1 MAKVGRP
8 KGSGNKPLKRLL
20 AERLSEKYPDF
31 DPVIEMIEGSIKI
44 KEIAETTG
52 ELSDYKSAVESFDR
66 VSKYIQPTLKATELT
81 TDGGLTVSVQRKRF
95 DGSSNDTNNTDWWL
109 QTGTPPSEGG
119 VVLYIYAP
127 RKKKLRLYESNQDS
141 SWHHIRATRKPW

>member
-44 KEIAETTG
+44 KQIAEGTG
-52 ELSDYKSAVESFDR
+52 ELADYKAAVESFDR

-81 TDGGLTVSVQRKRF
+81 TDGGLTVSVNRKRF
-95 DGSSNDTNNTDWWL
+95 DGSSNGTDTANT
-109 QTGTPPSEGG
+109 
-119 VVLYIYAP
+119 
-127 RKKKLRLYESNQDS
+127 
-141 SWHHIRATRKPW
+141 

>member
-44 KEIAETTG
+44 KQIAEGTG
-52 ELSDYKSAVESFDR
+52 ELSDYKAAVESFDR

-95 DGSSNDTNNTDWWL
+95 DGSQPKD
-109 QTGTPPSEGG
+109 
-119 VVLYIYAP
+119 
-127 RKKKLRLYESNQDS
+127 
-141 SWHHIRATRKPW
+141 

>member
-1 MAKVGRP
+1 MHRGLYAISAIIWSLFDQIGQNLIIRNINVLGDLKMAKVGRP

-44 KEIAETTG
+44 KQIAETTG

-95 DGSSNDTNNTDWWL
+95 DGSSNGASDDN
-109 QTGTPPSEGG
+109 
-119 VVLYIYAP
+119 A
-127 RKKKLRLYESNQDS
+127 
-141 SWHHIRATRKPW
+141 

>member
-44 KEIAETTG
+44 KQIAEGTG
-52 ELSDYKSAVESFDR
+52 ELSDYKAAVESFDR

-81 TDGGLTVSVQRKRF
+81 TNGDLTVSIQRKRF
-95 DGSSNDTNNTDWWL
+95 DGSQSKD
-109 QTGTPPSEGG
+109 
-119 VVLYIYAP
+119 
-127 RKKKLRLYESNQDS
+127 
-141 SWHHIRATRKPW
+141 